1 MNDKIQCPSCSHQ
14 FDVEEA
20 LSSQLRSQYQ
30 KQYEQ
35 KVKAQSLIFDEKER
49 VFKEATEQFEQRK
62 AKENEIFKKR
72 LESEKSKI
80 QEQIEKEKQ
89 EEYQLEIQSLKKE
102 NDERKAENR
111 ALKTREL
118 ELREK
123 ESKLKEEKEEMELN
137 IKEKILTQKTEI
149 ENAAKDKVRKE
160 FELEKLQWQKKLDDS
175 KKLAEE
181 MKRKAEQGSMQL
193 QGEVQEIAIKELL
206 TSAFPFDL
214 VEDVPTGI
222 RGADLIHKVV
232 NFQQEVCGVIVYESK
247 RTKAFDIKWLDKLK
261 QDQMRVKGD
270 LAVLVTETMPK
281 DMKKF
286 DCLNGVW
293 VCHYS
298 EVKSLSKVLREIL
311 VTAKSVK
318 GAEEN
323 KGDKMELLY
332 SYLTSTDFV
341 QKVKRIIENYD
352 AMLSQLIS
360 EKKSMMRIWSER
372 EKQIWVVQENINAL
386 FGDIK
391 GIAGKSLST
400 AEILEIKE
408 PEFE

>member
-1 MNDKIQCPSCSHQ
+1 MNDKIQCPSCAHQ

-20 LSSQLRSQYQ
+20 LSTQLRSQYQ
-30 KQYEQ
+30 KQYEE
-35 KVKAQSLIFDEKER
+35 KVEIQATAYKEKEQALLNERLQFEKKKAQ
-49 VFKEATEQFEQRK
+49 
-62 AKENEIFKKR
+62 ENELFKKR

-80 QEQIEKEKQ
+80 QEQVEKEK
-89 EEYQLEIQSLKKE
+89 EEKFLMELASLKKE
-102 NDERKAENR
+102 NEERKEENR
-111 ALKTREL
+111 ALKAKEL
-118 ELREK
+118 DLREK
-123 ESKLKEEKEEMELN
+123 ENKLKEEKEEMELT
-137 IKEKILTQKTEI
+137 IKEKMLSQKTEI
-149 ENAAKDKVRKE
+149 ENTAREKE
-160 FELEKLQWQKKLDDS
+160 RQKFELEKIQLLKQIEDN

-181 MKRKAEQGSMQL
+181 MKRKAEQGSMQM
-193 QGEVQEIAIKELL
+193 QGEVQEIALKELL
-206 TSAFPFDL
+206 ATAYPFDK

-222 RGADLIHKVV
+222 RGADLIQKVI
-232 NFQQEVCGVIVYESK
+232 NFRQEACGVIVYESK
-247 RTKAFDIKWLDKLK
+247 RTKAFDIKWIDKLK

-293 VCHYS
+293 VCHYT

-311 VTAKSVK
+311 ITTKSVK
-318 GAEEN
+318 GAQEN

-332 SYLTSTDFV
+332 SYLTSSDFV

-352 AMLSQLIS
+352 AMLNQLIS

-391 GIAGKSLST
+391 GIAGNSLST
-400 AEILEIKE
+400 SEILEIKE